1 MVQWLGILAL
11 TAKGPGLIPGQV
23 TKILRAARGMAKKKK
38 KERERENANRL
49 QKTEKMSKLDRQSES
64 KIEKSRTMIPKA
76 KKILD
81 KYCRQVLLPTAT
93 GFNVLTE
100 VV

>member
-1 MVQWLGILAL
+1 MNWEIGIDLYTL
-11 TAKGPGLIPGQV
+11 SSIKQITN
-23 TKILRAARGMAKKKK
+23 KKK